1 MIYWSQTKRK
11 KTTTATAWS
20 TKQAPGLS
28 GTYWGADLG
37 GWIGWLT
44 TPSLGLFKLE
54 IKKGNKTIIEAILS
68 PIVPLSLCQVSP
80 SSPPSKLLDPPLH
93 TLYLV
98 WAMVT
103 ERGRGRWSLLQKLW
117 CWHSMEPISGAISDW
132 SDACILTSLTCVRAA
147 IITFQ
152 CIQTKIMSLLTDN
165 WLNN

>member
-11 KTTTATAWS
+11 K
-20 TKQAPGLS
+20 QQQQQPGVQT
-28 GTYWGADLG
+28 GFRPKWYILG
-37 GWIGWLT
+37 GRSRGWIGWLT

-68 PIVPLSLCQVSP
+68 PIVLLSLCQVSS

-117 CWHSMEPISGAISDW
+117 CWHSMETISGAISDW